1 MPSCFSVKLIV
12 VLPFLHLSA
21 GAVPLLTLNLQKAV
35 PLGYPIPDAWHHQM
49 VYGVDQ
55 KGQHFSVFTYTDLS
69 INRNQ
74 ETHSGSTDALIY

>member
-1 MPSCFSVKLIV
+1 MYSFRS
-12 VLPFLHLSA
+12 

-55 KGQHFSVFTYTDLS
+55 KGENLIVKTDFTVL
-69 INRNQ
+69 
-74 ETHSGSTDALIY
+74 E